1 MVEFITF
8 DVKETVCNKV
18 NFKAISF
25 EIPIQKSLPPEI
37 FFFISEDKFL
47 VG

>member
-37 FFFISEDKFL
+37 FFLL
-47 VG
+47 VKINF